1 MTRQYVW
8 YLTAPL
14 GLLFAFIGL
23 NIQHDAN
30 HGAISRSPQV
40 NRLFGL
46 TQNWIGGSAVDWIHQ
61 HVVQHHIHTN
71 DIRHDPDIAGNTFL
85 RLNPLQPLL
94 HIHAF
99 QHLYIFILIC
109 GFGFSVVLTSLEH
122 LLTGKHKTNMSS
134 MLSLYRIAEFFYT
147 SVFILRWM
155 VLPYLLVPSFST
167 FLGIAPMFMTG
178 GFYLAFFFVIS
189 HNFVGVH
196 MFDSSPAAAAAAAAA
211 TASVPS
217 SSPMKDSFLYNQVIS
232 SCNVG
237 GSLLAMFNG
246 GLNYQIEHHL
256 FPRISH
262 THYAKI
268 APIVREFCKKK
279 GIPYVHF
286 RTIQENVTSCVQHLS
301 NFGHEKNPYSEFK
314 FW

>member
-1 MTRQYVW
+1 
-8 YLTAPL
+8 
-14 GLLFAFIGL
+14 
-23 NIQHDAN
+23 
-30 HGAISRSPQV
+30 
-40 NRLFGL
+40 
-46 TQNWIGGSAVDWIHQ
+46 
-61 HVVQHHIHTN
+61 
-71 DIRHDPDIAGNTFL
+71 
-85 RLNPLQPLL
+85 
-94 HIHAF
+94 
-99 QHLYIFILIC
+99 
-109 GFGFSVVLTSLEH
+109 
-122 LLTGKHKTNMSS
+122 MSS